1 MHDVLCEES
10 AQGTVE
16 YAIVTVALLS
26 IVLACWCR
34 RALGGAGR
42 AGGISRRRLD
52 IGYRCRCG
60 R

>member
-26 IVLACWCR
+26 IVPSLILFFVNQKEFVEGVATTG
-34 RALGGAGR
+34 LKG
-42 AGGISRRRLD
+42 
-52 IGYRCRCG
+52 
-60 R
+60 